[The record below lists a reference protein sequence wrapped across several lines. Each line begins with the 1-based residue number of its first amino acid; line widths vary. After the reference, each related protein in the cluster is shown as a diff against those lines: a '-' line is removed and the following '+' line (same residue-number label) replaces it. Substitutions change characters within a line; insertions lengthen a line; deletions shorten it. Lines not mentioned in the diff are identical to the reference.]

1 MKILSTHSFETRG
14 NDCMI
19 QTSIALMEDW
29 GKYFIL
35 KSEVVMGWCASD
47 EITTTDLMDEA
58 EAGKEYNRML
68 KEERKY
74 CDYEDQQ

>member
-1 MKILSTHSFETRG
+1 MKILSTHSFEQHG

-29 GKYFIL
+29 DKYFVIN
-35 KSEVVMGWCASD
+35 SEVVSGWGSTED
-47 EITTTDLMDEA
+47 ITTTDFTDEA

-68 KEERKY
+68 KEERKH
-74 CDYEDQQ
+74 CDYEY